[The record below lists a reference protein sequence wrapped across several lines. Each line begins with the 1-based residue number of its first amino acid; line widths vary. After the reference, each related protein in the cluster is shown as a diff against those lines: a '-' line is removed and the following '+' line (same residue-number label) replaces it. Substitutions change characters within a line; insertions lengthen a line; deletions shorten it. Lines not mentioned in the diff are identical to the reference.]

1 MQRLK
6 SFIRE
11 RVMAKK
17 IDANRGDVAEVVVG
31 AAVTAKFYS
40 APTGKVSRRD
50 VEGILR
56 KVISTGNMKI
66 TRPDMSSG
74 TTEISDDIRFKV
86 GVPAKAW
93 AFISKSK
100 NWRDVD
106 DLFDSAIKYVNSDVR
121 LGKQTSLMYRNS
133 KHNDIFINSD
143 GTGDQK
149 GTKADIK
156 LEIDGKPT
164 VNQISLK
171 VKGGEQFAQV
181 AGVTFEKQT
190 TIWGKL
196 GIDVKSAKK
205 NYDKYFEKVDFETRF
220 KDRDAINQTDIGLNL
235 RLAASEAYKIGA
247 NKLKQGLKN
256 ADARMIHSLT
266 MFVKQGAIKDDPNIE
281 LVKLV
286 GGSFKRAKFGK
297 QFENNMK
304 AIAPTLKVE
313 YTRKTDPIVKVF
325 DPKKGSGA
333 KGLLI
338 QIRGKYTAES
348 SGSGDRKIY
357 KPYFRNIVEAGDLF
371 FEIATDR

>member
-6 SFIRE
+6 SFIQE

-100 NWRDVD
+100 NWKDVD

-205 NYDKYFEKVDFETRF
+205 TMTS
-220 KDRDAINQTDIGLNL
+220 I
-235 RLAASEAYKIGA
+235 
-247 NKLKQGLKN
+247 LKK
-256 ADARMIHSLT
+256 
-266 MFVKQGAIKDDPNIE
+266 
-281 LVKLV
+281 
-286 GGSFKRAKFGK
+286 
-297 QFENNMK
+297 
-304 AIAPTLKVE
+304 
-313 YTRKTDPIVKVF
+313 
-325 DPKKGSGA
+325 
-333 KGLLI
+333 
-338 QIRGKYTAES
+338 
-348 SGSGDRKIY
+348 
-357 KPYFRNIVEAGDLF
+357 
-371 FEIATDR
+371 